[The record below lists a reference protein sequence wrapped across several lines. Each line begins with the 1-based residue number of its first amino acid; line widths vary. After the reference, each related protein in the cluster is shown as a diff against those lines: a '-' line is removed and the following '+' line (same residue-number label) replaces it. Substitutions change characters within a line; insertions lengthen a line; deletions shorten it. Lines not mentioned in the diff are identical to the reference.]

1 MKAETL
7 ESILQVFTAF
17 LRLFSSDITDDFQV
31 VSTMLEV
38 GTSESIFLVRHGW
51 LTILVL
57 DYSKDT
63 FPLVRIAIAFK
74 SELC

>member
-1 MKAETL
+1 MLGVGTL
-7 ESILQVFTAF
+7 ESIVF
-17 LRLFSSDITDDFQV
+17 I
-31 VSTMLEV
+31 
-38 GTSESIFLVRHGW
+38 RHGW

-63 FPLVRIAIAFK
+63 FPLVRITIAFK